1 MTTLKDSLKHLWLLC
16 VLLLLTLLCTGLYYR
31 TLQQQSAGN
40 SGGL

>member
-31 TLQQQSAGN
+31 TLQQRRRR
-40 SGGL
+40 